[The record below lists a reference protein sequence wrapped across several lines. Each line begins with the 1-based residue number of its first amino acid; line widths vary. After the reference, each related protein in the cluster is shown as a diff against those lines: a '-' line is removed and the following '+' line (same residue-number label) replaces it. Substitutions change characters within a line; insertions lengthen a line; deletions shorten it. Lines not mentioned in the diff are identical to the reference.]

1 VRRYGFSLFV
11 TLVGVL
17 CAAAWLEWQSRV
29 RLREFAG
36 LLYEGEDRAMKYRQ
50 PSGPE
55 RNREGWHEREVGPR
69 VAGRR
74 RVVVLGDSV
83 TAATYLPAAQT
94 FTRVAEDALRA
105 RGVDA
110 EVLNLGVIG
119 YDIQQI
125 AAIARRWAL
134 RLEPDVVVYAYFTND
149 SDESE
154 FLHLGRPPL
163 QYYVGWPVD
172 PAIALGPPALS
183 GWLREHSRW
192 YGLTLSARGAR
203 LRDARVPPD
212 TTRWGASDTAP
223 EGDNRF
229 WDVHAAALLGT
240 VGTARL
246 RVLAIPPHPLVH
258 EDAATCD
265 RLLRTARC
273 SDPVARLARA
283 EAWFTRRGVPVVSGL
298 AAYRSAP
305 RHDFFH
311 DANDPVHP
319 NAAGHAALG
328 VALAGSLAAGW
339 MGDTGTLTP

>member
-1 VRRYGFSLFV
+1 MRRYGFSLLV

-29 RLREFAG
+29 RLGDFVG
-36 LLYEGEDRAMKYRQ
+36 LLHEGDDRAMKYRQ
-50 PSGPE
+50 PPGPE
-55 RNREGWHEREVGPR
+55 RNREGWHEREIGPR
-69 VAGRR
+69 VPGRR

-83 TAATYLPAAQT
+83 TAATYLPAART

-105 RGVDA
+105 GGIDA

-125 AAIARRWAL
+125 AATASRRAAAFG
-134 RLEPDVVVYAYFTND
+134 PDLVVYAYFTND

-154 FLHLGRPPL
+154 FLHVGRPPL

-172 PAIALGPPALS
+172 PAVALGPPWLA
-183 GWLREHSRW
+183 GWMRERSRW
-192 YGLTLSARGAR
+192 YALMLSARGAR

-212 TTRWGASDTAP
+212 ITRWGTSEAAP

-229 WDVHAAALLGT
+229 WDVHASALVAA
-240 VGTARL
+240 VDPARL
-246 RVLAIPPHPLVH
+246 LVLAIPPHPLVF
-258 EDAATCD
+258 EDPATCD

-283 EAWFTRRGVPVVSGL
+283 EAWFARRGVRVVSGL
-298 AAYRSAP
+298 AAYRNAP
-305 RHDFFH
+305 TRALFQDP
-311 DANDPVHP
+311 NDPVHP
-319 NAAGHAALG
+319 NAEGHAALG
-328 VALAGSLAAGW
+328 AALAEAVAARW
-339 MGDTGTLTP
+339 AGDTGAVVP